1 MSDDVGGRPII
12 EIDLKLV
19 KKLCEIQCT
28 GEEIAGV
35 LGVSYDTL
43 VRRIKESEQGG
54 FAEYYKKNS
63 QVGKASLRRLQW
75 GSATKGSV
83 PMQIWLGKQYLGQK
97 DKIENDVTLEQKLS
111 DFIFEVDD
119 DDDGKE

>member
-1 MSDDVGGRPII
+1 MSDNVGGRPII
-12 EIDLKLV
+12 KIDLKLV
-19 KKLCEIQCT
+19 QKLCEIQCT
-28 GEEIAGV
+28 GEEISSV

-43 VRRIKESEQGG
+43 VRRIKELGQGG
-54 FAEYYKKNS
+54 FSEYYKKNS

-75 GSATKGSV
+75 GSATKGNV

-97 DKIENDVTLEQKLS
+97 DKTESDVTLEQKLS